1 MRGMFSRLIQ
11 TSLGLAF
18 LTVLSMSSPASAQEE
33 FTLGPDDAWT
43 RETPEPGTPAARILK
58 ARQALALGEPERA
71 RALATAYL
79 DRFPSAPGRAEMF
92 LVRGDALVE
101 MGDEYDALFDYEA
114 IARLHPGS
122 EVFVQALER
131 EYDIAVAYANGLKRK
146 FFGTI
151 RIIDASDDAQELL
164 IRIQER
170 LPGSR
175 LAEDA
180 GMTLADFYFKRA
192 EMRLASDAY
201 DLFIQNYPRSNRIQK
216 ARQRL
221 IQSYMASYRGPRHD
235 ASGLRD
241 ARRRLQT
248 MQQLRP
254 AAAQR
259 LGAEALI
266 VRIDESEARKLL
278 VTARWY
284 LSVSDP
290 ISAELYIRQVVERH
304 PETVATLDALRLAPK
319 ILSQMPA
326 SLAAKTPDYRLLAE
340 ALLGKAGPVE
350 TGVSPRAEPSLPET
364 KDLEPERPV
373 KATPSE
379 EPKAS

>member
-1 MRGMFSRLIQ
+1 MSSARIQ
-11 TSLGLAF
+11 TTLGL
-18 LTVLSMSSPASAQEE
+18 VLLAALSVVSPTLAQQD

-43 RETPEPGTPAARILK
+43 RETPEPGTPAARILN
-58 ARQALALGEPERA
+58 ARRALALGEPERA
-71 RALATAYL
+71 RALATAFL

-114 IARLHPGS
+114 IARQHPGS

-131 EYDIAVAYANGLKRK
+131 EYDIAVAYANGLRRK

-151 RIIDASDDAQELL
+151 RIIDASEDAQELL

-180 GMTLADFYFKRA
+180 GMTLADFYFRRA
-192 EMRLASDAY
+192 EMRLAADAY
-201 DLFIQNYPRSNRIQK
+201 DLFIMNYPRSNRIQK

-221 IQSYMASYRGPRHD
+221 IQAYMASYRGPRHD

-241 ARRRLQT
+241 ARRRLQS
-248 MQQLRP
+248 MQRLRP

-259 LGAEALI
+259 LGAESLI

-278 VTARWY
+278 VTAQWY
-284 LSVSDP
+284 LSINDP
-290 ISAELYIRQVVERH
+290 ISAEIYIRQVVERH
-304 PETVATLDALRLAPK
+304 PDTVAALDALRLAPE
-319 ILSQMPA
+319 IISRMPA
-326 SLAAKTPDYRLLAE
+326 SIAARTPDYRLLAE
-340 ALLGKAGPVE
+340 ALLGKSGPEE
-350 TGVSPRAEPSLPET
+350 TGVTPRAEPALPQSR
-364 KDLEPERPV
+364 DLEPERPV
-373 KATPSE
+373 EVNTGE
-379 EPKAS
+379 EPAG

>member
-1 MRGMFSRLIQ
+1 MGAMSPRWTP
-11 TSLGLAF
+11 TSLGLF
-18 LTVLSMSSPASAQEE
+18 LLLVLMSSSPTWAQEE

-43 RETPEPGTPAARILK
+43 RETPEPGTPAARILQ

-71 RALATAYL
+71 RGLATAVL
-79 DRFPSAPGRAEMF
+79 DRFASAPGRAEML

-101 MGDEYDALFDYEA
+101 MGDEYKALFDYEA
-114 IARLHPGS
+114 IARQHPGS

-131 EYDIAVAYANGLKRK
+131 EYDIALAYANGLKRK

-151 RIIDASDDAQELL
+151 RILDASDDAQELL

-180 GMTLADFYFKRA
+180 GMTLADFYFERS
-192 EMRLASDAY
+192 EMRLAADAY

-248 MQQLRP
+248 MQRLRP

-278 VTARWY
+278 VTAKWY
-284 LSVSDP
+284 LSVGDP
-290 ISAELYIRQVVERH
+290 ISAEMYVRQVVERH
-304 PETVATLDALRLAPK
+304 PETVATLDALRLAPE
-319 ILSQMPA
+319 ILSRMPA
-326 SLAAKTPDYRLLAE
+326 SLAARTPDYRLMAE

-350 TGVSPRAEPSLPET
+350 TGVLPRAEPSLPATGE
-364 KDLEPERPV
+364 LEPERPV
-373 KATPSE
+373 DSTTGQESPS
-379 EPKAS
+379 P

>member
-1 MRGMFSRLIQ
+1 MFSRWIQ
-11 TSLGLAF
+11 TSLGLVF
-18 LTVLSMSSPASAQEE
+18 LAVLSVNPTAWAQEE

-43 RETPEPGTPAARILK
+43 RETPEPGTPAARILQ

-71 RALATAYL
+71 RALATAFL
-79 DRFPSAPGRAEMF
+79 DRFQSAPGRPEMF

-101 MGDEYDALFDYEA
+101 MGDEYEALFDYEA
-114 IARLHPGS
+114 IARQYPGS
-122 EVFVQALER
+122 DVFVQALER
-131 EYDIAVAYANGLKRK
+131 EYDIAVAYANGLRRK

-151 RIIDASDDAQELL
+151 RILDASDDAQELL

-180 GMTLADFYFKRA
+180 GMTLADFYFKRSQ
-192 EMRLASDAY
+192 MRLAADAY

-216 ARQRL
+216 ARLRL

-248 MQQLRP
+248 MQRLRP
-254 AAAQR
+254 AMAQR
-259 LGAEALI
+259 VGAEALI

-278 VTARWY
+278 VTAKWY
-284 LSVSDP
+284 LSVDDP
-290 ISAELYIRQVVERH
+290 ISAEIYLRQVVERH
-304 PETVATLDALRLAPK
+304 PETVATLDALRLAPEV
-319 ILSQMPA
+319 LSKMPA
-326 SLAAKTPDYRLLAE
+326 SLAARTPDYRLLAE

-350 TGVSPRAEPSLPET
+350 TGVSPRSEPSLPQTRE
-364 KDLEPERPV
+364 LEPERPV
-373 KATPSE
+373 EATTNGESTTP
-379 EPKAS
+379 